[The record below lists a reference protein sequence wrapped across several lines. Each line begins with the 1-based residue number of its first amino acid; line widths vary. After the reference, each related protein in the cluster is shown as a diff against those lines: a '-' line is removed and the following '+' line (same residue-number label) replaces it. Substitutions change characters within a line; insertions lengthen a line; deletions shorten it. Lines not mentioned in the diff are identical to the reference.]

1 MNSTLIILPDFLLIL
16 LGTFLAVKLKYSKE
30 FWKGCERL
38 VFYVLFPPLLFLS
51 VSTAHV
57 SLSETSRF
65 LGVAVFAMMLAV
77 LSSYLIRFICPA
89 GKVTNASV
97 FQCGFRFNTY
107 IGFAIC
113 LRLFGDNGFSLLA
126 MLIAIWVPISN
137 VIAVSALASAV
148 TSEKSLGKR
157 MQKVLLQVFKN
168 PLIIATLLGL
178 FFNVFGLRL
187 PDFLT
192 ASLKSL
198 GNASLAAGLLCI
210 GASLTLRDLKAKFA
224 LISACTVQRLLIVPL
239 IAWLAALVFGLDKLS
254 LGVLV
259 LFAALRRPNPV
270 M

>member
-1 MNSTLIILPDFLLIL
+1 M
-16 LGTFLAVKLKYSKE
+16 
-30 FWKGCERL
+30 ERL
-38 VFYVLFPPLLFLS
+38 RASGLLRTLSAAALSLRLNGSCLSFRDFTLSWRRSVRNDAGRSLFLS
-51 VSTAHV
+51 DSVY
-57 SLSETSRF
+57 LSCGQGDQRIGF
-65 LGVAVFAMMLAV
+65 
-77 LSSYLIRFICPA
+77 
-89 GKVTNASV
+89 SV
-97 FQCGFRFNTY
+97 RFRFNTY

-210 GASLTLRDLKAKFA
+210 GASLTLRDLESEVRFDFRMHRTKTSDRAA
-224 LISACTVQRLLIVPL
+224 YRLVGRSC
-239 IAWLAALVFGLDKLS
+239 VRTG
-254 LGVLV
+254 
-259 LFAALRRPNPV
+259 
-270 M
+270 